1 MKLTSLKLNA
11 VLTAIIAM
19 AALVLSSSNA
29 TAVQRPVERTIQGVV
44 ESVNEKSQL
53 ISVKTSGKA
62 SKRMVIAWRGQT
74 HFQDAAGRHATSD
87 ILKPGMTV
95 KVKYRSV
102 LAGASQASEIYA
114 R

>member
-11 VLTAIIAM
+11 VVTAVAAV

-44 ESVNEKSQL
+44 ESVNAKSQL
-53 ISVKTSGKA
+53 ISLKTEGKA
-62 SKRMVIAWRGQT
+62 AKRMVIAWKGQT
-74 HFQDAAGRHATSD
+74 HFQDAAGKHATSD

-95 KVKYRSV
+95 MVKYRSV
-102 LAGASQASEIYA
+102 LAGASQASSIDA